1 MQSKEAYEKIEKA
14 VLEIDPTGSEL
25 ADLIIDVLDNHYL
38 LISSVRFYDQ
48 VDNRLWLK
56 VVREKYRISKKL
68 DTPFRFIVYN
78 SKIHIC
84 FDFEIFDSSILF
96 CKSKNAS
103 IMNDH

>member
-1 MQSKEAYEKIEKA
+1 MQSKEAYKKIEKV

-56 VVREKYRISKKL
+56 VVREKYRISKNK
-68 DTPFRFIVYN
+68 
-78 SKIHIC
+78 
-84 FDFEIFDSSILF
+84 
-96 CKSKNAS
+96 
-103 IMNDH
+103 

>member
-1 MQSKEAYEKIEKA
+1 MQSKEAYKKIEKA

-56 VVREKYRISKKL
+56 VVREKYRISKNK
-68 DTPFRFIVYN
+68 
-78 SKIHIC
+78 
-84 FDFEIFDSSILF
+84 
-96 CKSKNAS
+96 
-103 IMNDH
+103 